1 MDAAGPISTGP
12 FRPSTKPPCQVGVD
26 GIVPSFYGGNSTYR
40 RQVVDTTQE
49 DVEPSSFLPKGSH
62 SIRLMVLMRCAWP
75 SNEWRETTA
84 DPVPLLVGY
93 MVDRAAGRR
102 FIVRLGLDTG
112 RLCAFLNSS
121 FIWLVYSLANSIIRR
136 PLGPKNCPT
145 KFWQISD
152 EQHFQSSFVSS
163 VSFGCFISTQPGET
177 FFTVPPFFLVF
188 YLGEEE

>member
-1 MDAAGPISTGP
+1 MPGGSWWNRSILL
-12 FRPSTKPPCQVGVD
+12 
-26 GIVPSFYGGNSTYR
+26 YGGNSTYR

-49 DVEPSSFLPKGSH
+49 DVEPSSFRRVPTLYAWWSLYVALGH
-62 SIRLMVLMRCAWP
+62 QTNEERRRRTRCRCWCW
-75 SNEWRETTA
+75 E
-84 DPVPLLVGY
+84 Y

-136 PLGPKNCPT
+136 PLGPKNYPT

-177 FFTVPPFFLVF
+177 FFMVPPFVF
-188 YLGEEE
+188 YLGEEEE